1 MHILYI
7 HRYTNDIQAMYE
19 QYINHIK
26 NDERWSVKYQYDG
39 YLGSIYCE
47 TIIVA
52 IITKIE
58 SASGS
63 IGNIGI

>member
-7 HRYTNDIQAMYE
+7 HRYTNDIRAIYE
-19 QYINHIK
+19 QYINPIK
-26 NDERWSVKYQYDG
+26 NAGRWSVKYQHDG
-39 YLGSIYCE
+39 NLGKILCAAI
-47 TIIVA
+47 TIA

-63 IGNIGI
+63 IY